1 MKIFSMVASEE
12 RETNILSAK
21 ANQPGEEQTKEG
33 LSGSQRYTHTMLLVH
48 NAPVSKAVE
57 GKDIDFDTIF
67 QYFSMFNMELIVK
80 Q

>member
-48 NAPVSKAVE
+48 NAPVSKVVE
-57 GKDIDFDTIF
+57 GTANRGATIDFDTI
-67 QYFSMFNMELIVK
+67 LK
-80 Q
+80 LRR